1 MFGQSHY
8 WRAEVGQVLCLGL
21 STVRFR
27 SNKDSV
33 HEVHI
38 DQAQLCWFEEQLQA
52 SAGRPVFVFTHAP
65 PLGCGLK
72 VVEVA
77 YNADTLCKSSIP

>member
-1 MFGQSHY
+1 MLQVFQQQHY
-8 WRAEVGQVLCLGL
+8 WSADLGPAICLGL

-33 HEVHI
+33 HEIFV
-38 DQAQLCWFEEQLQA
+38 DPQQLAWFEEQLVA
-52 SAGRPVFVFTHAP
+52 SEGRPVIVFTHAP

-72 VVEVA
+72 VVEVG
-77 YNADTLCKSSIP
+77 TSSS